1 VPVDAGPVGTVLR
14 ATTDTNGVF
23 DLGGAVPGGYSLYA
37 SVTETVAATP
47 TPNVATTLTTRTNTI
62 GWGYQPVAVSGA
74 DVEGVKIIAGL
85 PIAIS
90 GRLTVEGRPLVEND
104 PEMKRI
110 RVAFN
115 RDPDPPGTPDS
126 GFWTFLAANGILSV
140 NRRLGEFR
148 VSVSGIPPSTYLK
161 SIRMGSVDLLAERL
175 RVADSMPTP
184 VEILLGADGGEVRGS
199 VSDAGSSRVA
209 NAVVVVMPDA
219 PDLRRLPHL
228 FQTVNTDEAGS
239 FTFPA
244 VAPGTYKVFAW
255 VYAPPNS
262 WLDAEFMR
270 PYESFGKTISVG
282 TRSRQDLELSVIP
295 RR

>member
-1 VPVDAGPVGTVLR
+1 M
-14 ATTDTNGVF
+14 
-23 DLGGAVPGGYSLYA
+23 
-37 SVTETVAATP
+37 
-47 TPNVATTLTTRTNTI
+47 

-90 GRLTVEGRPLVEND
+90 GRVTVEGRPLVESD
-104 PEMKRI
+104 PEMTRI

-126 GFWTFLAANGILSV
+126 GFSTLLAANGILSV
-140 NRRLGEFR
+140 NRRPGEFR
-148 VSVSGIPPSTYLK
+148 VSVSGIPPRTYLK
-161 SIRMGSVDLLAERL
+161 SLRMGSVDLLAERL

-184 VEILLGADGGEVRGS
+184 MEILLGADGGQVRGS
-199 VSDAGSSRVA
+199 VSDAGSGRVA

-228 FQTVNTDEAGS
+228 FQTVSTDEAGT

-244 VAPGTYKVFAW
+244 VAPGAYKVFAW
-255 VYAPPNS
+255 GYAPPNS

-282 TRSRQDLELSVIP
+282 AGSRQDVELSVTP